1 MTVQYGPEVL
11 ADLDLAIRAALPL
24 WSLSSDAE
32 IRLLNVSE
40 NATYRVDDTCTGRSV
55 LLRVHRLDY
64 HETQEIR
71 SEIDWIEALRAERA
85 VETPAPLRGAD
96 GTFVQTLPSLSGFP
110 TRSAV
115 AFDFA
120 PGQEPAA
127 DADLPGWFRTL
138 GALTAR
144 MHSHARGWVP
154 PEGFQRKTWDFDS
167 MFGAQAYWGPWR
179 AGVGLDAAGTALMD
193 RALTLIRTRLERFG
207 RSPERFGL
215 IHADLRL
222 ANLIVDEPHL
232 RVIDF
237 DDCGLS
243 WRLYDFAAAVSFFE
257 HEPIV
262 DELRDVWVEG
272 YRSVTQLPQEDA
284 DELPIFIAMR
294 RFLLVAWVASHPEV
308 QIAQELGAGYTAG
321 ALTMA
326 EKLLS
331 RYA

>member
-11 ADLDLAIRAALPL
+11 ADLDAAIRVALPSWL
-24 WSLSSDAE
+24 LSGDAE
-32 IRLLNVSE
+32 IRLLNISE
-40 NATYRVDDTCTGRSV
+40 NATFRIDDIRAGRSV
-55 LLRVHRLDY
+55 ALRIHRLGY

-71 SEIDWIEALRAERA
+71 SEIEWIEALRREHI

-96 GTFVQTLPSLSGFP
+96 GAFVQTLPSSAGLP

-115 AFDFA
+115 AFDFER
-120 PGQEPAA
+120 GQEPAA
-127 DADLPGWFRTL
+127 DADLPGWFHTL
-138 GALTAR
+138 GALTAK
-144 MHSHARGWVP
+144 MHRHARGWVP

-193 RALTLIRTRLERFG
+193 RALNLIRTRLERFG
-207 RSPERFGL
+207 RSTERFGL

-262 DELRDVWVEG
+262 DELREVWVDG
-272 YRSVTQLPQEDA
+272 YRSVAPLPQEDA
-284 DELPIFIAMR
+284 DELPIFIAIR
-294 RFLLVAWVASHPEV
+294 RFLLVAWIASHSEV
-308 QIAQELGAGYTAG
+308 PIAQDLGAGYTAG